1 MDLFKKMLVRLLSVC
16 ILVSF
21 NESLASNYKEPIE
34 CIPINNRKWQIRPK
48 LSLNFFIHLLLV
60 LTSVAEIVTLLMIRM
75 LEFLFQ
81 RCKEYVCKS
90 I

>member
-1 MDLFKKMLVRLLSVC
+1 MDLLKKMLVRLFSVC

-34 CIPINNRKWQIRPK
+34 CISINNRKWQIRPK

-81 RCKEYVCKS
+81 RSKEYVCKS

>member
-34 CIPINNRKWQIRPK
+34 CISIKNRKWQTRPK
-48 LSLNFFIHLLLV
+48 LS
-60 LTSVAEIVTLLMIRM
+60 
-75 LEFLFQ
+75 
-81 RCKEYVCKS
+81 
-90 I
+90 